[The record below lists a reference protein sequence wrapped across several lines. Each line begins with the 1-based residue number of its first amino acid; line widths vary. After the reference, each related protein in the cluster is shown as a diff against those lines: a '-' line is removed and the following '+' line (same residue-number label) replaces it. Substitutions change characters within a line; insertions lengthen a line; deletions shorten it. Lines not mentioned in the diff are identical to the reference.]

1 MILKASI
8 KNPNY
13 NNNKNKKKSIQ
24 ILSKK
29 MEMKKM

>member
-8 KNPNY
+8 KNPNC